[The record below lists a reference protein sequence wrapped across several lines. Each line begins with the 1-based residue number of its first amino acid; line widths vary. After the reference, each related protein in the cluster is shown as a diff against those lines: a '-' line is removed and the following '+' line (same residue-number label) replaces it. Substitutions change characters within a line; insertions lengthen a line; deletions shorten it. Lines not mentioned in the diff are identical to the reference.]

1 MSFGMKIVGRLSSG
15 GLGPQYRKILGAT
28 GLSTL
33 GDGVFLTAL
42 PLLAAELTHDPLR
55 VSLVDF
61 AGSLPWLLVGLVSGA
76 LVDRW
81 DRQRV
86 MVVVDAVRFLIV
98 AALTVAILTGSAG
111 IALLAIAG
119 FLLGVGETFFDSAS
133 PALITAALGTREADR
148 LERANSRLLGV
159 QTVGEELAGPPVG
172 GFLFPLAAPVPFLLN
187 AVSFAS
193 SAVLI
198 ACIPG
203 RYAPERQ
210 AAPAGRRSLRREIA
224 EGLRWLLRHRLL
236 RTLALLVGA
245 LNLVF
250 TAVAAVEV
258 LFALEVLGL
267 GSTGYGLLVTAQAVG
282 GLLGSLLV
290 TRLTRRLG
298 SGGIIIPIVLV
309 AAGCLAAAG
318 SSSDPRTVGGLLV
331 LVGAAITLWNVVT
344 VSLRQAIVPDRLVGR
359 VTGAYRMLAY
369 GSMPIGAVA
378 GGALA
383 RTFGLRA
390 PFLVGA
396 IVLVAAAALA
406 LPMVNRRSVSAA
418 RVAAAAIGS

>member
-1 MSFGMKIVGRLSSG
+1 VSFGVKIVRRLSSG

-42 PLLAAELTHDPLR
+42 PLLAAQLTHDPLR
-55 VSLVDF
+55 VSLVEF

-98 AALTVAILTGSAG
+98 VALTVAILTGSAG

-119 FLLGVGETFFDSAS
+119 FLLGVGETFFDNAS

-148 LERANSRLLGV
+148 LEQANSRLLGV

-187 AVSFAS
+187 AISFAS
-193 SAVLI
+193 SAALI

-203 RYAPERQ
+203 RFAPQRETG
-210 AAPAGRRSLRREIA
+210 PAMHGSLRREIA
-224 EGLRWLLRHRLL
+224 EGLRWLLGHRLL

-282 GLLGSLLV
+282 GLIGSLLV
-290 TRLTRRLG
+290 RRLTRRLG
-298 SGGIIIPIVLV
+298 SGAIIIPIVLV

-318 SSSDPRTVGGLLV
+318 SSSDPWTVDGLLV

-390 PFLVGA
+390 PFLAGA
-396 IVLVAAAALA
+396 MVLVAAAALA
-406 LPMVNRRSVSAA
+406 LPIVNRRSVSAA